1 MQICQQCQKVLKS
14 GQEKFC
20 SKNCKSE
27 SQKKRI
33 ILKCSGCNKEI
44 SILPCLK
51 RKANYCSRACYW
63 NTNNKK
69 FLKKCSICKKSFLV
83 KKYLVDQGYGIYC
96 SRKCLNKT
104 YPKKIIKKCLQCG
117 LILKIQPSKSPLVK
131 FCSKECHD
139 DYMRDYVEKICRNC
153 HQKFKL
159 PRWELN
165 KGKGSFCCRD
175 CFIQYKGETTIEKKV
190 RQALEKSN
198 LKFKQEFKIGIYRAD
213 FLIQGKKM
221 IIECDG
227 DYWHKIP
234 GAIDRDLR
242 KDKYLTNLSYK
253 IIRIT
258 ESRIRKLSLS
268 QLTKEIS
275 GRIN

>member
-1 MQICQQCQKVLKS
+1 MS
-14 GQEKFC
+14 
-20 SKNCKSE
+20 
-27 SQKKRI
+27 
-33 ILKCSGCNKEI
+33 
-44 SILPCLK
+44 
-51 RKANYCSRACYW
+51 
-63 NTNNKK
+63 
-69 FLKKCSICKKSFLV
+69 
-83 KKYLVDQGYGIYC
+83 
-96 SRKCLNKT
+96 
-104 YPKKIIKKCLQCG
+104 
-117 LILKIQPSKSPLVK
+117 
-131 FCSKECHD
+131 
-139 DYMRDYVEKICRNC
+139 
-153 HQKFKL
+153 
-159 PRWELN
+159 
-165 KGKGSFCCRD
+165 CRD